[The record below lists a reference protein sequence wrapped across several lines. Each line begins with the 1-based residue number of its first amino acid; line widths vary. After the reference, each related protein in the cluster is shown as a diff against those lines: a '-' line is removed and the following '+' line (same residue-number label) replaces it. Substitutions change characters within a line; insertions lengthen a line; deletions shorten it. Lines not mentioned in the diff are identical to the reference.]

1 MSHRKKI
8 FDLTEQAP
16 GLCRFLPAFLI
27 KGLEKLLGFS
37 EFNRGHDAVEDEW
50 EQGSTEN
57 FFALA
62 CKHLPLN
69 YELEGLENIPKEGP
83 VVIVSNHPHG
93 MSDGLM
99 FGDVALKA
107 RSDVKIIV
115 NEWLNYVR
123 GMRPYTIQVDVYG
136 GEKAKAANMRG
147 MRESIK
153 WLREGH
159 CLLVFPS
166 GSAATFSPRDARV
179 IEDPWQ
185 ENMAALIRKTGATVV
200 PMNISGR
207 TGIFFQVVSIVAKG
221 MRAMFLPREIKR
233 DVRTKHTIR
242 LGKPITP
249 TTISQL
255 PDNAALSDY
264 LRLSSCLLR
273 YPLVSTAVTNAPRD
287 MQPIAE
293 PEDPEV
299 LQAELDKCE
308 EDICYVNER
317 AGLTVYALTADKV
330 PHMINEIGVQ
340 REITFR
346 AVGEGSGQPRDLDAY
361 DTHYVQ
367 LIMWD
372 SKNKRLAGAY
382 RIGRTDDIMRRMGRK
397 GIYNSLFFH
406 LRHQFTNAV
415 DNGLEMGRAF
425 ITAPYQRA
433 AASLDTLWMGIG
445 RFINKHPE
453 YRYLYGNVTVSQD
466 YTPAA
471 RSLMLSYL
479 RAHAMDEKLKK
490 YVIAYEPPPALE
502 IGLRSQDRRLVPTAL
517 CDLSLMNTMVCA
529 LEPDG
534 KGIPVLLRQYLR
546 LGGKMVSFNFD
557 PEFGNTLDCLV
568 LVDMANAPE
577 RIMKR
582 YRGL

>member
-1 MSHRKKI
+1 MRQKI

-16 GLCRFLPAFLI
+16 GLCKILPQCFINAI
-27 KGLEKLLGFS
+27 EKWLGFT
-37 EFNRGHDAVEDEW
+37 EFNVGHSAVEDAW
-50 EQGSTEN
+50 EAGSEEN
-57 FFALA
+57 FFSLA
-62 CKHLPLN
+62 CKQLPLR
-69 YELEGLENIPKEGP
+69 YELEGLDNIPKEGP

-136 GEKAKAANMRG
+136 GDKAKAANMRG
-147 MRESIK
+147 MREAIK

-166 GSAATFSPRDARV
+166 GSAATFSLRDARV

-185 ENMAALIRKTGATVV
+185 ENIAALARKTGATVV

-207 TGIFFQVVSIVAKG
+207 TSRFFQMVSMVAKG
-221 MRAMFLPREIKR
+221 ARSMFLPREIKR
-233 DVRTKHTIR
+233 DVRTVHTIR

-249 TTISQL
+249 TTMALL
-255 PDNAALSDY
+255 PDNTALSNY
-264 LRLSSCLLR
+264 LRLASCMLR
-273 YPLVSTAVTNAPRD
+273 YPLVSTAVTSAPRD

-293 PEDPEV
+293 PESPEL

-308 EDICYVNER
+308 DDICYVNER
-317 AGLTVYALTADKV
+317 AGLTVYALTAEKI
-330 PHMINEIGVQ
+330 PHLINEIGVQ

-346 AVGEGSGQPRDLDAY
+346 AVGEGSGLPRDLDAY
-361 DTHYVQ
+361 DKHYVQ

-372 SKNKRLAGAY
+372 TKNKRLAGAY
-382 RIGRTDDIMRRMGRK
+382 RIGRTDDIMREHGRK

-445 RFINKHPE
+445 RYLNKHPE

-466 YTPAA
+466 YTPAS

-479 RAHAMDEKLKK
+479 RAHAMEPKLKK

-517 CDLSLMNTMVCA
+517 CDLALMNTMVCA

-546 LGGKMVSFNFD
+546 MGGKMVSFNVD

-568 LVDMANAPE
+568 LVDLANAPE